1 VWISRRSRPRRDR
14 ILDFGLWTEG
24 HTCPPCLRGD
34 FFSNPKSQIQNPKLR
49 KGTLIYNPVA
59 GRRPAERERE
69 VRQAADVLRQAGLEI
84 ELAPTARPAMAHE
97 LAQAAAASGVDVVL
111 ACGGDGTINEV
122 INGLALSPV
131 PLGILPGGTAN
142 ILARELRLPL
152 HPVRAA
158 RELPH
163 WTPRRIALGRARWEE
178 AQAAPPAGEH
188 ATQACC
194 RHYISVAGIGYDAQ
208 IVYKLSPWLKN
219 NFGVAGY
226 VMEALRQLVRYS
238 FPRFSCRLDG
248 HERQGTF
255 AVIHRTRLYAGW
267 LHLAPTA
274 DLFAPR
280 FAVCSFPGRSRLR
293 YLLYALGVLARQHLR
308 LSDVS
313 LDHCTEAVCTPVDA
327 SATIR
332 FELDG
337 ELAGVIPAAFEIVP
351 DALTLLVPEV
361 RS

>member
-1 VWISRRSRPRRDR
+1 M
-14 ILDFGLWTEG
+14 DFGLKATVAR
-24 HTCPPCLRGD
+24 HAYR
-34 FFSNPKSQIQNPKLR
+34 QISLLQSKIANPKLT
-49 KGTLIYNPVA
+49 KGILIYNPVA
-59 GRRPAERERE
+59 GRRPARRERE
-69 VRQAADVLRQAGLEI
+69 VREAAAVLRQAGLEI
-84 ELAPTARPAMAHE
+84 ELAPTAGPAMAHE
-97 LAQAAAASGVDVVL
+97 LAQAAVANGADVVL

-122 INGLALSPV
+122 VNGLAGSHI

-142 ILARELRLPL
+142 IVARELRLPL

-158 RELPH
+158 RELPR

-178 AQAAPPAGEH
+178 AQAATPAGEPAPH
-188 ATQACC
+188 ACC

-208 IVYKLSPWLKN
+208 IVYKLSSWLKI

-226 VMEALRQLVRYS
+226 VMEALRQLVCYS

-274 DLFAPR
+274 GLFQPR
-280 FAVCSFPGRSRLR
+280 FAVCSFPSRSRLR
-293 YLLYALGVLARQHLR
+293 YLLYALAVLARQHLR
-308 LSDVS
+308 LSGVS
-313 LDHCTEAVCTPVDA
+313 LDHCTEVVCAPIDA
-327 SATIR
+327 SPPIR

-337 ELAGVIPAAFEIVP
+337 ELAGAIPATFEIVP
-351 DALTLLVPEV
+351 DALTLLVP
-361 RS
+361 